1 MRRYEDD
8 IMLVNVAAIVRIH
21 LDTSSI
27 SRCIVISIL
36 CPMTLN
42 HRALESGDDIV
53 GFRGLN
59 GNEADL
65 EAAMEVRRDLWKKK

>member
-1 MRRYEDD
+1 M
-8 IMLVNVAAIVRIH
+8 
-21 LDTSSI
+21 S
-27 SRCIVISIL
+27 
-36 CPMTLN
+36 LN

-65 EAAMEVRRDLWKKK
+65 EAAMEVRCDL